1 MIWWT
6 TLNIIQ
12 AVHCPQND
20 TVYERYFK
28 ETGLSQQVKI
38 MMIDF
43 SLWILSGASSDPP
56 LWFSGVTFCSQADL
70 YMRQWIFCCLLHIS
84 PPHKLPV
91 PTRGLSN
98 PCNQDLTLTFS
109 EKMPLTS
116 LSSFST
122 SGNWYQITF
131 GLHRYLSMVQ
141 IDPLYFRSRGANTNT
156 RGSPLKPDGRAR
168 TIETAGLS
176 RLLAFVSPVKVPII
190 LTRRKSPVS
199 VCHVQL

>member
-1 MIWWT
+1 MTQCIK
-6 TLNIIQ
+6 
-12 AVHCPQND
+12 
-20 TVYERYFK
+20 RYFK
-28 ETGLSQQVKI
+28 ETGLCQQVKI

-70 YMRQWIFCCLLHIS
+70 YMRQWIFSCLLHIS
-84 PPHKLPV
+84 PPNELPV

-122 SGNWYQITF
+122 SENWYQITF
-131 GLHRYLSMVQ
+131 GLHRYFSMMH
-141 IDPLYFRSRGANTNT
+141 IDPLYFRSRRANTNT
-156 RGSPLKPDGRAR
+156 WGSPLKPDGRAR

-176 RLLAFVSPVKVPII
+176 RLLALVSAVKVAII
-190 LTRRKSPVS
+190 FTRRKSPVN